1 MKWKQKRHLLV
12 SLLFKKVRE
21 EWGLGALMFNLMAL
35 RLFGGGAFNEHG

>member
-35 RLFGGGAFNEHG
+35 GVAVVRGRGV